1 MEDYKSIRKL
11 AESIGIPESTA
22 RRYADTF
29 FRFLVSKKIG
39 RNRQYSPESAS
50 VLLRINELYAAGK
63 KQSEVEEIL
72 SGEVPQTTDTEPE
85 EQSLIIT
92 SQAKA
97 IQDMKNILQVVWQ
110 HMDKQS
116 EEIRQLREELAAM
129 REALNLLPDARK
141 RPWWKFW
148 G

>member
-11 AESIGIPESTA
+11 AESVGIPESTA

-29 FRFLVSKKIG
+29 TRFLVSKKIG
-39 RNRQYSPESAS
+39 RNRQYSSESGP

-85 EQSLIIT
+85 EQALIIT
-92 SQAKA
+92 SQAKD
-97 IQDMKNILQVVWQ
+97 IQDMKNILEVVIQ
-110 HMDKQS
+110 RMQGL
-116 EEIRQLREELAAM
+116 EGENRQIIEELSEM
-129 REALNLLPDARK
+129 KNLLTSGNK
-141 RPWWKFW
+141 KSWWQFW
-148 G
+148 K